1 MIYLQNEKSQP
12 QERSQDWLPVVFQN
26 LGHIEM
32 DALSCSPSLVTV
44 REREPST
51 GGIIIMDNGLRS
63 NGRADIGVIG
73 LIVVFGV
80 RLYRAALSFIVCHAP
95 LHKVRCGG
103 IAPRSDPS
111 AQGSDW

>member
-1 MIYLQNEKSQP
+1 MWYLQNEKCQP
-12 QERSQDWLPVVFQN
+12 QESSQDWLLVVFQN

-63 NGRADIGVIG
+63 SGGIAGIGVRG
-73 LIVVFGV
+73 LMVVFGV
-80 RLYRAALSFIVCHAP
+80 KLYKAALSFIVCHAP

-103 IAPRSDPS
+103 IAPHSEPS
-111 AQGSDW
+111 AQG